1 MELTPFEKSRLFA
14 ITFTRRFEVFA
25 KFQQMIALQEVA
37 CEEHEKSL
45 LRDDDITTDILAEEI
60 ENIDRQI
67 ITIAD
72 TLEEIG
78 ISA

>member
-1 MELTPFEKSRLFA
+1 
-14 ITFTRRFEVFA
+14 TRRFEVFA

-45 LRDDDITTDILAEEI
+45 TMGCDITTAILSEEI